1 MDSKEFYASSETS
14 QSRGSLSSG
23 STSPA
28 SILKLRAA
36 DDLAMLEKKEKK
48 ATLKANKSFNSYDWV
63 ESFGNNRMF

>member
-1 MDSKEFYASSETS
+1 MASRARSEAS

-28 SILKLRAA
+28 SITKLRAA

-48 ATLKANKSFNSYDWV
+48 TTLKANKSFNSYDWV
-63 ESFGNNRMF
+63 ESVGNNRMF